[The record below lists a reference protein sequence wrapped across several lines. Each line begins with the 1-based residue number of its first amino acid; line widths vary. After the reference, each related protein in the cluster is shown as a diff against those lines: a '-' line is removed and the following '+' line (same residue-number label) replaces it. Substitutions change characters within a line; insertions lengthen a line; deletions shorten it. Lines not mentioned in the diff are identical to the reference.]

1 LQFRS
6 AVWLLALAGIVAASP
21 LRAQTDPATSSA
33 QTGTSDEAVLP
44 SWESVQSDAS
54 QAPPAAEPSTEP
66 STRREASDAHTPPS
80 AAPPSAPL
88 RTSVQ
93 LQEARDEGASRKH
106 DGHFAF
112 GSFGRVHAAGD
123 LRGSTGRSTNIVA
136 FGSRTDIS
144 DYAELELR
152 REDKVDELQVTIDAT
167 LALFGEF
174 FHFDSNPAEN
184 IAVRNLYADVANAF
198 IEGLGFWA
206 GSRMVRGDD
215 IYLLNVWLLDNLNL
229 IGGGARYVSE
239 GLELSLHGGLTR
251 PDNAFYR
258 QTIDVVPSYGVTPQ
272 QFDLLDRPRAVIAA
286 KATFFP
292 FGKTERGLKIAG
304 YAEGHRLPSGQRE
317 SAEDQVQSL
326 PSDRGFVAGAQVGL
340 WLDKPRG
347 FLNVFG
353 RVATGIAVYD
363 PLSTPMQL
371 GTVAKTEDAREW
383 RFGFAQS
390 MEQGMFGL
398 QLGGYMR
405 GQYNVVDD
413 RFGTSRLLEGSLAAR
428 PYLWFGRYAGVT
440 LDASYQALAR
450 GTLDDRT
457 GKQIQ
462 GGVTKLGVTPF
473 LSPYGRGTYTRP
485 HIHLIYQVSLRDSGA
500 RALYAE
506 RDPRSRQDTEHY
518 IAVGAEWW
526 FNSTSY

>member
-1 LQFRS
+1 LPFRS
-6 AVWLLALAGIVAASP
+6 AVWFLAIVCATATSP
-21 LRAQTDPATSSA
+21 LRAQTDPETQPARTTESA
-33 QTGTSDEAVLP
+33 PVLP
-44 SWESVQSDAS
+44 SWESVQAPAAPAAITQPQTDE
-54 QAPPAAEPSTEP
+54 PPARAPEVAEP
-66 STRREASDAHTPPS
+66 
-80 AAPPSAPL
+80 PPSAPL

-93 LQEARDEGASRKH
+93 LQEAREDNATQH
-106 DGHFAF
+106 NGHFAF
-112 GSFGRVHAAGD
+112 GSFGRVHGASD
-123 LRGSTGRSTNIVA
+123 LRGSSGRSTNIVA

-152 REDKVDELQVTIDAT
+152 REDNVDELQVTIDAT
-167 LALFGEF
+167 IALFGEF
-174 FHFDSNPAEN
+174 FHFDANPAEN

-198 IEGLGFWA
+198 LEGLGFWA

-229 IGGGARYVSE
+229 IGGGTRYVSE
-239 GLELSLHGGLTR
+239 RLELSLHGGLTR

-258 QTIDVVPSYGVTPQ
+258 QTIDVVPAYGVTPQ
-272 QFDLLDRPRAVIAA
+272 QVDLLDRPRAVVAA

-292 FGKTERGLKIAG
+292 FGKKERGLKLIAYG
-304 YAEGHRLPSGQRE
+304 EGHRLPSGKRE
-317 SAEDQVQSL
+317 SAENEAQAL
-326 PSDRGFVAGAQVGL
+326 PSDHGLVAGAQVGL

-390 MEQGMFGL
+390 VERGMFGL
-398 QLGGYMR
+398 QVGGYMR
-405 GQYNVVDD
+405 GQYGVVDD
-413 RFGTSRLLEGSLAAR
+413 RFGDARLLEGSLAVR
-428 PYLWFGRYAGVT
+428 PYVWFGRYAGVT

-450 GTLDDRT
+450 SLLDDRT
-457 GKQIQ
+457 GKQVE
-462 GGVTKLGVTPF
+462 GGVTKLALTPF